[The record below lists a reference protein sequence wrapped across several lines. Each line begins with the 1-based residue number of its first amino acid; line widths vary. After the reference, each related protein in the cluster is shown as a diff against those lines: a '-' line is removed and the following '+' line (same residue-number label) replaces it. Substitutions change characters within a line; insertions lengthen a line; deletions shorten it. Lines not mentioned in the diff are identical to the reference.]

1 LKPSIVWAA
10 LFLSMSAGARA
21 QPAPLADHHQHLFS
35 PAVAALISPAPPAPP
50 TQSLTAD
57 ELLKLLDEAG
67 IRRAAVLSVGYIWGG
82 PARVI
87 ENEYDKVKAEN
98 DWVSQQVGRHPERL
112 RGFCGVNPL
121 EDYALGEIA
130 RCAKDPHLRYGLK
143 LHIGNSVVN
152 YHNVAHIAQLRRVFA
167 AANANRMAIVVHMR
181 ASISQKVAYGAD
193 EATIFLNELL
203 PVALDI
209 PVQIAHLAG
218 AGGYSDP
225 LADQALSVF
234 VDAIAKGD
242 PRTKQLWFDVTT
254 NAVPNSPP
262 EQLQQIAQRV
272 RQLGVGRVLY
282 GSDAAGPTNRPRDG
296 WAAFLKV
303 PLTPAEF
310 ETIAQNVPPYM
321 R

>member
-1 LKPSIVWAA
+1 VKHTITLVAVWLSISAA
-10 LFLSMSAGARA
+10 ARA

-50 TQSLTAD
+50 TASLTAD
-57 ELLKLLDEAG
+57 DLLKLLDEAG

-82 PARVI
+82 PARAVD
-87 ENEYDKVKAEN
+87 NEYDKVKAEN
-98 DWVSQQVGRHPERL
+98 DWLSQQVGRHPDRL

-130 RCAKDPHLRYGLK
+130 RCARDPHLRYGLK
-143 LHIGNSVVN
+143 LHFGNSVVD
-152 YHNVAHIAQLRRVFA
+152 YHNAAHIAQLRRVFA
-167 AANANRMAIVVHMR
+167 AANANRMAVVVHMR
-181 ASISQKVAYGAD
+181 ASISQKVAYGRD
-193 EATIFLNELL
+193 EAAIFLNELL
-203 PVALDI
+203 PAAPDI

-218 AGGYSDP
+218 AGGYGDP

-254 NAVPNSPP
+254 NAVPNAPA
-262 EQLQQIAQRV
+262 EQLQQIARRV

-282 GSDAAGPTNRPRDG
+282 GSDAASSSNRPADG

-303 PLTPAEF
+303 PLTAAEF
-310 ETIAQNVPPYM
+310 ETIARNVPPYM

>member
-1 LKPSIVWAA
+1 VKQTITLAA
-10 LFLSMSAGARA
+10 AFLSVSAIAGA
-21 QPAPLADHHQHLFS
+21 QQAPVADHHQHLFS
-35 PAVAALISPAPPAPP
+35 PAVAALISPAPPAAPAA
-50 TQSLTAD
+50 SLTAD
-57 ELLKLLDEAG
+57 DLLKLLDEAG

-98 DWVSQQVGRHPERL
+98 DWISQQVGRHPDRL

-143 LHIGNSVVN
+143 LHIGNSVVD
-152 YHNVAHIAQLRRVFA
+152 YHNAAHIAQLRRVFA
-167 AANANRMAIVVHMR
+167 AANANRMAIAVHMR
-181 ASISQKVAYGAD
+181 ASISQKVAYGRA

-203 PVALDI
+203 PAAPDI

-218 AGGYSDP
+218 AGGYADP

-254 NAVPNSPP
+254 NAVPNAPP

-282 GSDAAGPTNRPRDG
+282 GSDAASNANKPADG

-303 PLTPAEF
+303 PLTAAEF
-310 ETIAQNVPPYM
+310 ETIARNVPPYM